1 MDVDELDV
9 TDKPRLGGGAS
20 PGYHLRRCDEEHG
33 EIPCSESIGQ
43 PALGSRNKKA
53 VNGTFLGIK
62 SRGLHPFK

>member
-1 MDVDELDV
+1 MDLDELDV

-43 PALGSRNKKA
+43 PALGSTKK
-53 VNGTFLGIK
+53 GG
-62 SRGLHPFK
+62 